1 MPYTPLPPVSL
12 EAALKDAYEKR
23 SDFLAARDRLAAA
36 EAEVRSAQGELLPT
50 VRLDGDYGTIGQ
62 TIDGAH
68 PTFTIAATVR
78 VPIFEGGRAQGK
90 RAEAEAEVRKRRAE
104 LEDYR
109 GRIDFEVRTA
119 LLDERAASQ
128 NLDTARTS
136 QTLADQE
143 LAQAR
148 DRFAAGVASNIE
160 VTQAQ
165 ESVARASEAYIIA
178 LYNHNLAKASLARA
192 VGIAESAIMSYL
204 GGTP

>member
-1 MPYTPLPPVSL
+1 
-12 EAALKDAYEKR
+12 
-23 SDFLAARDRLAAA
+23 
-36 EAEVRSAQGELLPT
+36 VRSAQGELLPT
-50 VRLDGDYGTIGQ
+50 LRLDGDYGTIGQ

-68 PTFTIAATVR
+68 PTFTVAANVR

-90 RAEAEAEVRKRRAE
+90 RAEAEAEVRRRRAE

-109 GRIDFEVRTA
+109 GRIDLEVRTA

-128 NLDTARTS
+128 QLETARTS
-136 QTLADQE
+136 QTLANQE
-143 LAQAR
+143 LEQAR
-148 DRFAAGVASNIE
+148 DRFAAGVASNLE

-165 ESVARASEAYIIA
+165 ESVATAAESYLAA

-192 VGIAESAIMSYL
+192 VGIAESAIMAYL